1 MPRSSEA
8 PSSLSPV
15 ARSGRDHAIDLVRAL
30 CVTAVVVLHSLMVG
44 VTVAPDGPV
53 FANAGDAGW
62 WLVPVSWVL
71 QVMPLFFVIGG
82 FAGLKAYERMPEGSA
97 TAFVTARLHR
107 LLLPAVGVIGTAGV
121 GLAALTLTGV
131 PDDLVE
137 VAGFRF
143 GQPLW
148 FLAVFLLAQAL
159 LPALVR
165 AHRTAPFI
173 TLGALAAG
181 AVAVDI
187 ARAATGIDAIGFL
200 NLGFVWLTMQQLG
213 FLLADGRIDALS
225 RRARVAI
232 GATALAALATTFIT
246 GAYSP
251 DLIANSNPPTAALL
265 LVGVVH
271 TAAFSLLR
279 APIAAFAERARPRA
293 FTEFV
298 SQRAMTIYLW
308 HMSVLL
314 VLAGGSALL
323 ATAGMLDLPAPA
335 SPEWWLGRPVWLA
348 LVLGITALISLPLSR
363 MESLRLPRRSLGA
376 ASVSVAATL
385 GTAAVVLL
393 LVRGTSTTTVIAA
406 LTAMVAALAIVTPLP
421 SLEVQR
427 MVQRAARVEG
437 SPASGALGGR
447 PVLLDRHAA
456 AAHSA

>member
-1 MPRSSEA
+1 M
-8 PSSLSPV
+8 SLSPA
-15 ARSGRDHAIDLVRAL
+15 ARPGRDHSIDLVRAL

-44 VTVAPDGPV
+44 VTVTPNGPV

-82 FAGLKAYERMPEGSA
+82 FAGLRAYERMPKGSA
-97 TAFVTARLHR
+97 TAFVAARLHR
-107 LLLPAVGVIGTAGV
+107 LLLPAVAVIGTAGV

-131 PDDLVE
+131 PAELVE

-159 LPALVR
+159 LPLLVR
-165 AHRTAPFI
+165 AHRAAP
-173 TLGALAAG
+173 LMSLAALAGG

-187 ARAATGIDAIGFL
+187 VRAATGVDAIGFL

-213 FLLADGRIDALS
+213 FVLADGRIDALS

-232 GATALAALATTFIT
+232 GAAALAALATTFIT

-251 DLIANSNPPTAALL
+251 DLIANINPPTAALI
-265 LVGVVH
+265 LVGIVH

-279 APIAAFAERARPRA
+279 APITAFAERRRARA
-293 FTEFV
+293 FAGFV

-314 VLAGGSALL
+314 ILAGGSALL
-323 ATAGMLDLPAPA
+323 ASAGMLELPSPA
-335 SPEWWLGRPVWLA
+335 SAEWWLGRPVWLA
-348 LVLGITALISLPLSR
+348 LALGITALISLPLSR
-363 MESLRLPRRSLGA
+363 IEMLRLPRRNVGA
-376 ASVSVAATL
+376 AAVGFAAAL
-385 GTAAVVLL
+385 GTSSIVLL

-406 LTAMVAALAIVTPLP
+406 LTVLVAALAIVTPVP

-427 MVQRAARVEG
+427 MVQG
-437 SPASGALGGR
+437 ASRIEHRTATGAFRGHA
-447 PVLLDRHAA
+447 VLPDPQGATAHAA
-456 AAHSA
+456 